1 MRTGYRYCRPPGCD
15 DVGKLAGVSMHIGRR
30 RFLVGSLGAAAAV
43 SGVARRA
50 AAGNI
55 EAHRLSF
62 YHIHTAEKLTITY
75 REHGEL
81 VPDALVAIN
90 RYLRDFRTEQIHD
103 IDVALLDK
111 LHALFTTFDARG
123 NFEVISGYRSPHTNA
138 VLRNVTT
145 GVAERSLHI
154 EGRAI
159 DVRLTS
165 AKTTALRDAALALQ
179 SGGVGYYAESNFV
192 HIDTGKTRSW

>member
-1 MRTGYRYCRPPGCD
+1 M
-15 DVGKLAGVSMHIGRR
+15 
-30 RFLVGSLGAAAAV
+30 VGSLGAAATL
-43 SGVARRA
+43 SGVARKA
-50 AAGNI
+50 AADNI
-55 EAHRLSF
+55 AAHRLSF
-62 YHIHTAEKLTITY
+62 YHIHTAEKLDITY
-75 REHGEL
+75 REHGEV

-90 RYLRDFRTEQIHD
+90 RYLRDFRTEQVHE

-138 VLRNVTT
+138 VLRHVTT
-145 GVAERSLHI
+145 GVAEHSLHI

-165 AKTTALRDAALALQ
+165 AKTAALRDAALALNA
-179 SGGVGYYAESNFV
+179 GGVGYYAESNFV
-192 HIDTGKTRSW
+192 HLDTGKTRSW